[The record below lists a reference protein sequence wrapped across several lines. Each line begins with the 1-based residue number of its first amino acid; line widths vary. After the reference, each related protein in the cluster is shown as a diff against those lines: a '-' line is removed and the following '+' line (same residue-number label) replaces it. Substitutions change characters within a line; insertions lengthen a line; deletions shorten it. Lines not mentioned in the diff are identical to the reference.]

1 MTKSPSDRAGHPW
14 RKPWSPSPAAAGP
27 RPHPWGEA
35 LERAIFRMYASGN
48 SVERIA
54 AALGLPEDRIRE
66 ILREQEARQC
76 PGD

>member
-14 RKPWSPSPAAAGP
+14 RKPWSTSPASAGP
-27 RPHPWGEA
+27 RPRLWAEA

-54 AALGLPEDRIRE
+54 AALGLTEDRIKTIIRA
-66 ILREQEARQC
+66 QEARE
-76 PGD
+76 

>member
-1 MTKSPSDRAGHPW
+1 MSAHPW
-14 RKPWSPSPAAAGP
+14 REPWSPSPAAAGP